1 MWTLRCFV
9 LLAAAALG
17 AQQPTLQ
24 HPQQPQ
30 QQTWPAPAEGDYTAR
45 DFRFGTGEVLP
56 ELRIHYRTFGKLV
69 RDEKGRAQ
77 NAVLILHGTTG
88 SGANFLKPEFAGE
101 LFAGG
106 GLLDANRWFLVL
118 PDGIG
123 HGGSSKPSDG
133 LRMRFP
139 RYDYDD
145 MVRAQ
150 HLLLTEHLHVD
161 HLRLVLGTS
170 MGGMHTWTWGFRFP
184 DFMDALLPLASLPVA
199 IAGRNRMLRKMA
211 IDSIRGD
218 PQWCSGDY
226 DAPPVQGLTG
236 AIHVLLFMTS
246 SPRQWQREAPTR
258 EAAER
263 KLDQLVQDW
272 LRRLDANDALYALD
286 ASRNYDPSPHLPEI
300 KAELT
305 AINSAD
311 DQVNP
316 PELGILE
323 REIQRVPHGRAV
335 VLPIDDRTRGHGTHS
350 LAALWSAH
358 LRELLLRSTP
368 GSSDPASMAERI
380 WDQREKP
387 ASEIWFRR
395 VFELRPPVAW
405 ARLVAACDNHCR
417 VFVNGVEVLAN
428 DDWTQP
434 SEVDVTKHLI
444 SGDNVIAVACK
455 DDGGAAALVL
465 WLEWHA
471 PNESGWLVTDGKWRY
486 SLTNEPG
493 FEQLRH
499 DDRTWLQ
506 PALLGKVQ
514 IGGNVWSGPPNGSG
528 AGLGIIIKDEEV
540 GAQLKAALEAARRRL
555 QEQGK

>member
-1 MWTLRCFV
+1 MSCIRLRSLLSAVALCAQTLT
-9 LLAAAALG
+9 
-17 AQQPTLQ
+17 AQTPT
-24 HPQQPQ
+24 PIG
-30 QQTWPAPAEGDYTAR
+30 PAPAEGDYVAR
-45 DFRFGTGEVLP
+45 DFRFGSGDVLP
-56 ELRIHYRTFGKLV
+56 ELRIHYRTLGRLE
-69 RDEKGRAQ
+69 RDAQGRAT

-88 SGANFLKPEFAGE
+88 SGAAFLKPGFAGE
-101 LFAGG
+101 LFASG
-106 GLLDANRWFLVL
+106 GLLDANRYYLVL

-139 RYDYDD
+139 HYDFDD

-184 DFMDALLPLASLPVA
+184 DFMDALLPLASLPVE

-218 PQWCSGDY
+218 PQWRGGDY
-226 DAPPVQGLTG
+226 DAQPVQGLTG

-246 SPRQWQREAPTR
+246 SPRQWQKEAPTR
-258 EAAER
+258 EAAEG

-286 ASRNYDPSPHLPEI
+286 ASRTYDPSPHLPEI

-311 DQVNP
+311 DEVNP

-323 REIQRVPHGRAV
+323 REIKRVPHGRAV
-335 VLPIDDRTRGHGTHS
+335 LLPIDDQTRGHGTHS
-350 LAALWSAH
+350 LPALWREH
-358 LRELLLRSTP
+358 LRELLVRSAP
-368 GSSDPASMAERI
+368 GSADAASMAERI

-395 VFELRPPVAW
+395 VFELRPPVTS

-428 DDWTQP
+428 DDWQQP
-434 SEVDVTKHLI
+434 GEVDVTKHLI
-444 SGDNVIAVACK
+444 SGDNVIAVAAK

-471 PNESGWLVTDGKWRY
+471 PNQSGWLVTDGSWRC
-486 SLTNEPG
+486 SLTAEPG

-499 DDRTWLQ
+499 DDRAWQ
-506 PALLGKVQ
+506 VPALLGRVKL
-514 IGGNVWSGPPNGSG
+514 GGNVWSDPPLRPFGF
-528 AGLGIIIKDEEV
+528 LGTDAQKDAKDAID
-540 GAQLKAALEAARRRL
+540 AQLKAAIRQLQELQDRRR
-555 QEQGK
+555 